1 MKQIDITGV
10 RTSEDIKQLDISSIT
25 EQKLPS
31 SLYRAI
37 QESAQYCPNQ
47 IAIKYILDGDVISEH
62 QIPFAKK
69 VLHKAIKLVKGQE
82 FAAPYREVTYLQLAN
97 KVTQTANSLRR
108 LGINKKDVT
117 SILMPNFPEAYFSL
131 WGASTAG
138 IANPINPLLDES
150 IIKEIMLSSNTKVLI
165 ALGPLPGSDIWQK
178 VLAVKDQIPNLK
190 AVISVF
196 GKAIPADKQN
206 KVPVLSFQDLLQ
218 QEQAEEL
225 EFEEPKQQ
233 DICAYFHTGGT
244 TGLPKL
250 AQHTHLNQLTNAAQV
265 NLISPVSP
273 GDTIFV
279 GLPIFHVNAAVATGI
294 GPIMN
299 TSTILLAGPAG
310 YRGKNVMANLLTLIK
325 NYQVSLIM
333 AVPTVY
339 AGILAELEKR
349 SDNNISLPELKLA
362 ISGAAPLSSELQKK
376 FIRQTGINL
385 IEGYGSTESSSV
397 CSLMPVRSINEE
409 ASVGL
414 IIPGM
419 KVATVEIDNDG
430 QLIRQCSVGEVG
442 EIVISGN
449 NVFPGYL
456 DEAHNKN
463 LWVRLEDDIDYVR
476 TGDLGRFDKHGYLAL
491 AGRKKEL
498 IIRGGHNIDPKM
510 IEDIAMKHPEVQLA
524 AAVPRPDVYSGELP
538 VLYVTKTPNSAITS
552 DELMVFMQKQTPE
565 RAAIPKLVNVIEQ
578 MPLTAVGKIFKPD
591 LVCAQIASVVTQE
604 VGKILVQEDFNVY
617 VSIDK
622 TLGIKTII
630 EIPDEKQGETE
641 KLVKL
646 QLVGYA
652 FDYQLQF
659 VPTTTQ
665 AI

>member
-1 MKQIDITGV
+1 MNQIDITGV
-10 RTSEDIKQLDISSIT
+10 RTSDDIGLLDTSSIT
-25 EQKLPS
+25 EQKLPN

-37 QESAQYCPNQ
+37 KESAQYCPNQ
-47 IAIKYILDGDVISEH
+47 IAIKYILDGDVIS
-62 QIPFAKK
+62 QDKIPFAKK
-69 VLHKAIKLVKGQE
+69 VLHKAIKLLKGQE
-82 FAAPYREVTYLQLAN
+82 YAAPYREVTYSQLAN
-97 KVTQTANSLRR
+97 KVTQTANALRK
-108 LGINKKDVT
+108 LGINRKDVT
-117 SILMPNFPEAYFSL
+117 SIIMPNFPETYYTL

-138 IANPINPLLDES
+138 IANPINPLLDAS

-178 VLAVKDQIPNLK
+178 VLAIKDEIPNLK

-196 GKAIPADKQN
+196 GKSIPADKQN
-206 KVPVLSFQDLLQ
+206 KVPVLSFSDLLK

-225 EFEEPKQQ
+225 EFEEPNQR

-250 AQHTHLNQLTNAAQV
+250 AQHTHLNQLTNAGQV

-325 NYQVSLIM
+325 NYKVSLIM

-339 AGILAELEKR
+339 AGILTELEKR
-349 SDNNISLPELKLA
+349 NEENFSLPDLKLA
-362 ISGAAPLSSELQKK
+362 ISGAAPLSSELQNK
-376 FIRQTGINL
+376 FIRETGINL

-419 KVATVEIDNDG
+419 KVATVEIGSDD
-430 QLIRQCSVGEVG
+430 QLIKQCGVGEVG
-442 EIVISGN
+442 EIVIAGN

-463 LWVRLEDDIDYVR
+463 LWVTLEDNISYVR
-476 TGDLGRFDKHGYLAL
+476 TGDLGRFDKHGYLSL

-510 IEDIAMKHPEVQLA
+510 IEDTAMKHPEVQLA
-524 AAVPRPDVYSGELP
+524 AAVPRPDTYSGELP
-538 VLYVTKTPNSAITS
+538 VLYVTKTPNSTITS
-552 DELMVFMQKQTPE
+552 EELMVFMQKQTPE
-565 RAAIPKLVNVIEQ
+565 RAATPKLVNIIEE
-578 MPLTAVGKIFKPD
+578 MPLTAVGKIYKPE
-591 LVCAQIASVVTQE
+591 LVCAQITSVVTQE
-604 VGKILVQEDFNVY
+604 VAKILDKEDFKVL
-617 VSIDK
+617 VTIDK
-622 TLGIKTII
+622 KLGIKTII
-630 EIPDEKQGETE
+630 ELSDEKQEETE
-641 KLVKL
+641 RQVKQ

-652 FDYQLQF
+652 FKYQLHF
-659 VPTTTQ
+659 MSTTTQ
-665 AI
+665 AV